1 MNKNKSIEELWV
13 GMPEFVQ
20 EDKESFASVVVHFES
35 VDDMDLFSKMIGKNI
50 TKKTKG
56 IFFPVKIKKDKEVY
70 VDES

>member
-1 MNKNKSIEELWV
+1 MSNNIEEMWV
-13 GMPEFVQ
+13 GMPEFIQ

-35 VDDMDLFSKMIGKNI
+35 FDDMDLFSKLVGKNI

-56 IFFPVKIKKDKEVY
+56 IFFPVKNKKEKMVY